1 MLYDLNVDFEISS
14 LRKVFKRRFCSLKG
28 LDIGSVALVAF
39 EKVLLKKSV
48 REFFRIFGGDL
59 VDSDL
64 IEDGFVVKKK
74 RSKKIFQIVRL
85 LFSFGEFFCLKVY
98 FYIVRQYIMYVFDLI
113 ILKLKNLFVKLR

>member
-14 LRKVFKRRFCSLKG
+14 LRKVFKWRFCSLKG

-98 FYIVRQYIMYVFDLI
+98 FYIVR
-113 ILKLKNLFVKLR
+113 